1 MRTAVQY
8 HLITGYEDGS
18 FRQMETITREEA
30 MTIISKAMALTGLK
44 DRLPVQEAIVTL
56 QPFADSG

>member
-1 MRTAVQY
+1 M
-8 HLITGYEDGS
+8 ITGYEDGS